1 MATTLEPTTELNM
14 KLRLSKAAS
23 DKLAQRA
30 AETGRDVAA
39 VASDLLE
46 RAVTQPSVDE
56 MLAGFRQQVAASG
69 MSDAELDAF
78 FRAEIDAYRREKK
91 AKPA

>member
-56 MLAGFRQQVAASG
+56 MLAGFRQQVAASS

>member
-78 FRAEIDAYRREKK
+78 FRAEIDAYRQEKK